1 MSVHLIGGGHSEE
14 TAAEIYGPF
23 LREAGTAP
31 AVVCLV
37 LDEPDEPDEPNEGDG
52 IASFDRLGAV
62 LRAASPACRPVP
74 APVPPGGRFDPDV
87 LADAD
92 ALLVCGGPAAACH
105 DALADVLDAVTL
117 HVLRGMPY
125 AGLSAGAAV
134 AAEHAIVGG
143 RLRGG
148 VPICPRGA
156 AEGLEEIDVRPGLG
170 LLPGAVET
178 HAAQRGT
185 LPRLVEVV
193 ARGRAGRGVALD
205 EDTLVTVDGDRA
217 RVSGRGRVHTVR
229 TGNATGDVV
238 VRAYG
243 AGEEFTI

>member
-1 MSVHLIGGGHSEE
+1 MSIHLIGGGRNEE
-14 TAAEIYGPF
+14 ASAEVYGPF

-31 AVVCLV
+31 AVACLV
-37 LDEPDEPDEPNEGDG
+37 LGEGDG
-52 IASFDRLGAV
+52 TEPTDRLAAV
-62 LRAASPACRPVP
+62 LRAALPSCRPVP
-74 APVPPGGRFDPDV
+74 VPVPPDGAFDPAV
-87 LADAD
+87 LAGVD
-92 ALLVCGGPAAACH
+92 ALLVRGGPAAGCH
-105 DALADVLDAVTL
+105 DALAGVLDTVAL

-125 AGLSAGAAV
+125 AGVSAGAAV

-143 RLRGG
+143 RLSDG
-148 VPICPRGA
+148 VPICPPGA

-170 LLPGAVET
+170 LLPGAVEP

-185 LPRLVEVV
+185 LSRLVEVV

-205 EDTLVTVDGDRA
+205 EDTLLTVDGDRA